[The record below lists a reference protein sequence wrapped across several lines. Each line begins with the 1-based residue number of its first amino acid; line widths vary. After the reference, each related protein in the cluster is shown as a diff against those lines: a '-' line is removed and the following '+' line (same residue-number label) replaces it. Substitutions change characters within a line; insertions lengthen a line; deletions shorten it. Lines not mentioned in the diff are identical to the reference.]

1 MRGSDFRPGGR
12 AAVLAACAAL
22 AAAGCG
28 EEPAERL
35 PETGTS
41 RAADSAAAEATT
53 PARYVTTVA
62 FASPDSA
69 AGLLLR
75 LEQTTGPGSLRRRYE
90 GWLLSARRWR
100 SVLSLSD
107 TVPVPRA
114 RWRVLPG
121 GGLRLEVATG
131 GEISAYRIRSGELD
145 VRLELGELS
154 SSWPSPTGQRER
166 LRRARLRAGV
176 DTVAGLAVVR
186 RSALPMDGESPVAS
200 PGFLLLAI
208 SGREGLVVTLPH
220 EDPGPAVA
228 YGRIGDRIGPWDSI
242 SVELPEAAAGGS
254 VRLADGSIEIELE
267 PLGGETGGPVLAVRG
282 AAVGPDRRPIRGLL
296 VRGRGPR

>member
-41 RAADSAAAEATT
+41 QAADSAAASATT

-131 GEISAYRIRSGELD
+131 GEITAYRLRSGELD

-166 LRRARLRAGV
+166 LRRARLRAGD
-176 DTVAGLAVVR
+176 DTFVGLAVVR
-186 RSALPMDGESPVAS
+186 RSALPMDGESPGAS

-208 SGREGLVVTLPH
+208 SDREGLVVTLPH
-220 EDPGPAVA
+220 DGPGPAVA
-228 YGRIGDRIGPWDSI
+228 YGRIADRVGPWDSI

-254 VRLADGSIEIELE
+254 VRLAGGSIEIGLE
-267 PLGGETGGPVLAVRG
+267 PLGRETGGAVLAVRG
-282 AAVGPDRRPIRGLL
+282 STVGPDRRPVRGLL
-296 VRGRGPR
+296 VRSRGPR